1 MFDMLNFIIKKF
13 NSIDSTNKHA
23 FDLAKKGETEGTI
36 IFATEQTGGKGR
48 GENTWTSP
56 KGNLYFSIILRP
68 KLDGEEIKYFPIIV
82 GYTICAVLAKYN
94 ISSNLK
100 WPNDIKI
107 EGKKVGGIL
116 IQTGITG
123 ENIDFV
129 TVGIGLNVNTDPVN
143 FDDSLKETASYI
155 RKFSDKNFDLEKLFE
170 EILESFSNTY
180 SEFCSKKRDER
191 TKWIKNIWEIWKEP
205 SDKNIIP

>member
-1 MFDMLNFIIKKF
+1 MLNFIIKKF